1 MQVDLIVNKRTLTVR
16 YLLKNFG
23 YNNTRKHFIGG
34 HIYLE
39 LILDGLVL
47 IETRDILFYVFSLIN
62 QILSG
67 FDFSSSTM

>member
-1 MQVDLIVNKRTLTVR
+1 MQVDFIENKSTLTVR
-16 YLLKNFG
+16 NLLKIFG
-23 YNNTRKHFIGG
+23 KTILEKIFTGG

-62 QILSG
+62 
-67 FDFSSSTM
+67 